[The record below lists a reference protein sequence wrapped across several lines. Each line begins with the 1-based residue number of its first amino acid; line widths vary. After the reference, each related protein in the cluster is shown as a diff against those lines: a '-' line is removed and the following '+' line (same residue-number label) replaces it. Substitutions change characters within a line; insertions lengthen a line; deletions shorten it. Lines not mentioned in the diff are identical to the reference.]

1 MKGHLRGLRTV
12 LETHRKKWCNEMNEI
27 DTRRRLVDEA
37 TVKRLIQNEERSRA
51 FEASWAV
58 ARERCLRDLDVGTFT
73 GEVQPIGLRPPEMK
87 GEVKKRSALRRAARR
102 RHS

>member
-1 MKGHLRGLRTV
+1 
-12 LETHRKKWCNEMNEI
+12 MNEI
-27 DTRRRLVDEA
+27 DLKLRMVSEG
-37 TVKRLIQNEERSRA
+37 TVMKLIQSEERRRA
-51 FEASWAV
+51 FEASWGE